1 MKTAVS
7 IPDRVFDAAEKVAG
21 RLGLSRSELYARAVA
36 EFVRRHREDEVT
48 RALDRVYAQHSS
60 RLDPVLERI
69 QFASLPLEEW

>member
-7 IPDRVFDAAEKVAG
+7 IPDPVFDAAEKVAG

-48 RALDRVYAQHSS
+48 RALDKVYAQDSS
-60 RLDPVLERI
+60 RLDPILERI
-69 QFASLPLEEW
+69 QFASLPYEEW